1 MALVCMIVLQEEGEE
16 HCPAAFISIMTTFF
30 LCKIMLNH
38 LFCFFFAIFFV
49 LSMLV
54 HVQLFAFVLF
64 LSGIFII
71 HYFFVVL

>member
-1 MALVCMIVLQEEGEE
+1 MQ
-16 HCPAAFISIMTTFF
+16 
-30 LCKIMLNH
+30 NH
-38 LFCFFFAIFFV
+38 LFFFFFCHFFV

-54 HVQLFAFVLF
+54 NVQLFAFVLF